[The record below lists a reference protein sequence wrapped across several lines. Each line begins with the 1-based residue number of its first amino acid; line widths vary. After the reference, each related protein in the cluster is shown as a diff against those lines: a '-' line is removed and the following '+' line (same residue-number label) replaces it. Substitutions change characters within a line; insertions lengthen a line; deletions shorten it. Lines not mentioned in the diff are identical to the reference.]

1 MKNRDENTTIIQ
13 FSYRAFTIFKT
24 FFSFSFKDLLNKKA
38 PEGAPENN
46 VRTTQKDINKTTSP
60 ARN

>member
-46 VRTTQKDINKTTSP
+46 VRTTQ
-60 ARN
+60 